1 MSQADASS
9 RLQPRG
15 ALLAGLAGGVLA
27 AVVNGILFVVG
38 SVSEDVLVQGRPIA
52 LGQVVVSSIL
62 PLFLAGCLLGRWL
75 AGPAGSDAS

>member
-27 AVVNGILFVVG
+27 AVVNGILVG